1 MLRGSLALLAIAACA
16 APEDAAIES
25 AVARKAPSA
34 NVDLDGCDGQ
44 AFQSADTTWSLTKTG
59 SIDPATR
66 TVTWTVTATASATPT
81 NHLVLAGS
89 LRIKN
94 TGDAP
99 ATIGNIIVNLQ
110 DKGLHGWRTRASDIA
125 NATSGDAATTA
136 HAQDDDY
143 AEGPASGSLL
153 FMDAHNNSAFSLV
166 PEVSVPPHQT
176 IRLYYAATFDNS
188 ILQLAHHTKIRSE
201 VLLSFGNHSSHGNV
215 GEDIDINGNGT
226 IDADEAYVRTV
237 DDREELRVPSP
248 STGNTTA
255 TLTDTVAD
263 ITTTGTV
270 TFDSAHFN
278 LGATSGTVTAHVDG
292 GTAGGNIT
300 NCAHLVTSGGQHL
313 DACNTQSVG
322 ANVCVDGHSGCGWKD
337 GDVVTYNQAAWS
349 ALPQA
354 ATALQNNFAT
364 VYASTFGVLELG
376 IPGAAGFSML
386 FSSADA
392 ILHYVPTT
400 GAPAAL
406 DTDLNNPVTT
416 SAGVF
421 GGDVLA
427 LQLDIDFGDAGV
439 LAGAAPVHFGDLHIC
454 GLTGATAGING
465 STVRS
470 FAALANIA
478 LGGGATGYAITDLD
492 GLTDELAAA
501 FNDGTVTTF
510 AQDHLVDGACP

>member
-1 MLRGSLALLAIAACA
+1 MMRGSLALVAIAACA
-16 APEDAAIES
+16 APTSTEDDAI
-25 AVARKAPSA
+25 ARKAPSA
-34 NVDLDGCDGQ
+34 DVDLDGCDGRV
-44 AFQSADTTWSLTKTG
+44 FQSADTTWSLTKTG
-59 SIDPATR
+59 SIDAATR
-66 TVTWTVTATASATPT
+66 TVTWTVNATASTTAT

-89 LRIKN
+89 LRIRN

-110 DKGLHGWRTRASDIA
+110 EKNHGWHTRASDIA
-125 NATSGDAATTA
+125 DATSGEAATTA

-143 AEGPASGSLL
+143 AEGAASGSLL
-153 FMDAHNNSAFSLV
+153 FMDEHNNSAFSLV
-166 PEVSVPPHQT
+166 PEVSVPPHHT

-188 ILQLAHHTKIRSE
+188 VLQLAHGTKIRSE
-201 VLLSFGNHSSHGNV
+201 VLLTFGNHSSHGNV
-215 GEDIDINGNGT
+215 GDDIDINGNGT
-226 IDADEAYVRTV
+226 IDADEAHVRTV
-237 DDREELRVPSP
+237 SDREELRVPWP
-248 STGNTTA
+248 STGNTHA
-255 TLTDTVAD
+255 TLTDTAAD

-278 LGATSGTVTAHVDG
+278 LGATSGTITAHVDG

-313 DACNTQSVG
+313 EACNTLSVG
-322 ANVCVDGHSGCGWKD
+322 ANACVDGHSGCGWKD

-376 IPGAAGFSML
+376 LPGAAGFSAL

-400 GAPAAL
+400 GAPAPL

-439 LAGAAPVHFGDLHIC
+439 LAGAAPVRFGDLHIC
-454 GLTGATAGING
+454 GLTGATAGLNG

-470 FAALANIA
+470 FATVANTA
-478 LGGGATGYAITDLD
+478 LGGGATGYTVADLD
-492 GLTDELAAA
+492 AVTDELAAA